1 MPIIVLQSTLVSFQN
16 SKTLFFQILRS
27 LTSPGKLFLRL
38 PIFGRTKPI
47 LMRRAPSL
55 LPAIA
60 IVKTSLTLVFLAFSL
75 LTFSQKPITLE
86 DIWQNGTFASKGI
99 PGFNFQ
105 KDGVHYTRL
114 EGTAIA
120 QYDLRTGERSG
131 TIFDAA
137 TVSSTVSGWDG
148 TFDGYTFSADESRIL
163 LNTHTTPIFRW
174 SSEADF
180 FVFDQK
186 TKRIAQLN
194 AGDTKERYPTFSPDG
209 SKVAYVE
216 GNNLFVKYLAFGAP
230 TNIPIDGSTQH
241 YAETGT
247 TIPITTDGKQNEII
261 NGASDWVYEEEFE
274 LVRAFQWSP
283 DGKYIAYL
291 RFDERAV
298 PEMTMDMF
306 RGGPYPEP
314 VTFKYPK
321 VGEKNALVTAH
332 IYDLASE
339 KTVELNI
346 PDRER
351 KDGRLD
357 DYLPRIAWTPSGK
370 LCLTWMNRHQNTQR
384 LLLAEPTT
392 GECSVLHE
400 EKNKYYLDLHDVIFL
415 SDGSGF
421 VMQSEKS
428 GFNHLY
434 RYDMAGKEVATLT
447 KGDWDVTSFH
457 GIDEKNGKVY
467 FQAAS
472 KTPMVR
478 ELFETNLKGKKPK
491 KINKPEGMNGAQ
503 WSSTFD
509 YFVHNFSTANTPPQ
523 YAVCDRKGKVLRTLE
538 QNTELRSKQTE
549 YGTIPV
555 EFFDFKTSD
564 DVELNGWM
572 IKPTAA
578 EFQHQK
584 LPVLMFVYGGP
595 GSQQVTDA
603 WKGANYWWF
612 QMLAQQGY
620 VIACVD
626 NRGTGARGE
635 EFKKMTYKQ
644 LGHYEVIDQIEAAKH
659 LGSLPFVDAERIGI
673 FGWSYGGYMST
684 NCILKGNDVFEAA
697 IAVAPV
703 TNWKWYD
710 TVYTERYMQTHE
722 ENESGYEQNSPTNFA
737 EMLEGNYLLVHGLAD
752 DNVHFQHTAEMADE
766 LIIKNKQFDTMI
778 YPNRNHGIGG
788 GNAKIHLYTLMTK
801 FLNEKL
807 KNKKGEKVARP

>member
-1 MPIIVLQSTLVSFQN
+1 MHR
-16 SKTLFFQILRS
+16 ILS
-27 LTSPGKLFLRL
+27 LSRFLAL
-38 PIFGRTKPI
+38 
-47 LMRRAPSL
+47 SL
-55 LPAIA
+55 
-60 IVKTSLTLVFLAFSL
+60 SLTLSL
-75 LTFSQKPITLE
+75 LSLSAQKPITLE
-86 DIWQNGTFASKGI
+86 DIWQKGTFASKGV

-114 EGTAIA
+114 EGTAIT

-131 TIFDAA
+131 TIFEAA
-137 TVSSTVSGWDG
+137 AVSPTQIEGAGWKG
-148 TFDGYTFSADESRIL
+148 ALDGYSFSGDESKIL
-163 LNTHTTPIFRW
+163 LTTHTTPIFRW
-174 SSEADF
+174 STEADY
-180 FVFDQK
+180 FVFDQR
-186 TKRIAQLN
+186 TKKLSRLLE
-194 AGDTKERYPTFSPDG
+194 ERDLGERGIQPANTTRAEPRAPSPQRYATFSPNG
-209 SKVAYVE
+209 SKV
-216 GNNLFVKYLAFGAP
+216 GFVVANDLYFKDLASGK
-230 TNIPIDGSTQH
+230 
-241 YAETGT
+241 T
-247 TIPITTDGKQNEII
+247 TRVTADGKQNEII

-283 DGKYIAYL
+283 DGQRLAYL
-291 RFDERAV
+291 RFDEREV
-298 PEMTMDMF
+298 PEMTMEMF
-306 RGGPYPEP
+306 RGNPYPEP

-332 IYDLASE
+332 IFDLASG
-339 KTVELNI
+339 KTVEVNI

-357 DYLPRIAWTPSGK
+357 DYLPRIGWTPSGK
-370 LCLTWMNRHQNTQR
+370 LCLTWMNRHQSTQR

-392 GECSVLHE
+392 GACSVLHE
-400 EKNKYYLDLHDVIFL
+400 EKSKYYLDLHDVVFL

-434 RYDMAGKEVATLT
+434 KYGLTPGPSPNGEGRGLTPGPSPEEGGVALT
-447 KGDWDVTSFH
+447 KGDFDVTNFY

-472 KTPMVR
+472 STPMAR

-491 KINKPEGMNGAQ
+491 KIKKPEGTNAAQ

-523 YAVCDRKGKVLRTLE
+523 YAVCDRKGKVLRSLE
-538 QNTELRSKQTE
+538 QNTELRGKQTE
-549 YGTIPV
+549 YGTLPV
-555 EFFDFKTSD
+555 EFFKVPLKNSSPIGGGREGAVD
-564 DVELNGWM
+564 LNGWM
-572 IKPTAA
+572 IKPSAP
-578 EFQHQK
+578 EFQNQK

-603 WKGANYWWF
+603 WKGSNYWWF

-620 VIACVD
+620 VVACVD
-626 NRGTGARGE
+626 NRGTGGRGE

-644 LGHYEVIDQIEAAKH
+644 LGHYEVVDQIEAAKH
-659 LGSLPFVDAERIGI
+659 LGTLDFVDAERIGI

-684 NCILKGNDVFEAA
+684 NCILKGSDVFEAA

-710 TVYTERYMQTHE
+710 SVYTERYMQTHA
-722 ENESGYEQNSPTNFA
+722 ENEGGYEENSPTNFA
-737 EMLEGNYLLVHGLAD
+737 EQLEGSYLLVHGLAD

-766 LIIKNKQFDTMI
+766 LIAKNKQFDTMI
-778 YPNRNHGIGG
+778 YPNRNHGISG

-807 KNKKGEKVARP
+807 KNKKGGKVARP

>member
-1 MPIIVLQSTLVSFQN
+1 MPRLLFTILLYS
-16 SKTLFFQILRS
+16 LFFVALN
-27 LTSPGKLFLRL
+27 
-38 PIFGRTKPI
+38 
-47 LMRRAPSL
+47 A
-55 LPAIA
+55 
-60 IVKTSLTLVFLAFSL
+60 
-75 LTFSQKPITLE
+75 QKPITLE
-86 DIWQNGTFASKGI
+86 DIWQNGVFTTKGV

-105 KDGVHYTRL
+105 KDGVHFTRL
-114 EGTAIA
+114 ENGSIV
-120 QYDLRTGERSG
+120 QYDLRSGERSG
-131 TIFDAA
+131 TIFDASA
-137 TVSSTVSGWDG
+137 LQGMASGWEG
-148 TFDGYTFSADESRIL
+148 AFDGYSFSADESRLL
-163 LNTHTTPIFRW
+163 LNTRTTPLFRW

-180 FVFDQK
+180 YVFDQK
-186 TKRIAQLN
+186 TKMLSRLHEGAKQ
-194 AGDTKERYPTFSPDG
+194 RYATFSPDA
-209 SKVAYVE
+209 SKVGFLV
-216 GNNLFVKYLAFGAP
+216 GNDLYIRDLN
-230 TNIPIDGSTQH
+230 
-241 YAETGT
+241 AEKT
-247 TIPITTDGKQNEII
+247 TRVTTDGRQNEII

-283 DGKYIAYL
+283 DGQHIAFL
-291 RFDERAV
+291 RFDEREV
-298 PEMTMDMF
+298 PEMTMEMF
-306 RGGPYPEP
+306 RGGPYPEQ

-332 IYDLASE
+332 IYDLSTG
-339 KTVELNI
+339 KTIEVNI
-346 PDRER
+346 PNRVY
-351 KDGRLD
+351 KAGRLD
-357 DYLPRIAWTPSGK
+357 DYLPRIAWTPGGQ

-384 LLLAEPTT
+384 LLLADPKN
-392 GECSVLHE
+392 GQCRVLHE
-400 EKNKYYLDLHDVIFL
+400 EKSKYYLDLHDVTFL

-434 RYDMAGKEVATLT
+434 LYNMEGRELAALT
-447 KGDWDVTSFH
+447 KGDRDVTAFY
-457 GIDEKNGKVY
+457 GLDEKNGKVY
-467 FQAAS
+467 FQAAG

-478 ELFETNLKGKKPK
+478 ELYVTNLKGKKAQKIK
-491 KINKPEGMNGAQ
+491 KPGGMNGAQ

-509 YFVHNFSTANTPPQ
+509 FFVHSYSTINTPPQ
-523 YAVCDRKGKVLRTLE
+523 YAVCNRKGKVLRQLE
-538 QNTELRSKQTE
+538 QNIELRQKQTE
-549 YGTIPV
+549 YGVQPV

-564 DVELNGWM
+564 QVSLNGWM
-572 IKPTAA
+572 IKPAA
-578 EFQHQK
+578 PEFQNQR

-644 LGHYEVIDQIEAAKH
+644 LGHYEVLDQIEAAKY
-659 LGSLPFVDAERIGI
+659 LGTQDYVDPERIGI

-684 NCILKGNDVFEAA
+684 NCILKGSEVFEAA

-710 TVYTERYMQTHE
+710 SVYTERYMQTHE
-722 ENESGYEQNSPTNFA
+722 ENEIGYEQNSPTNFA
-737 EMLEGNYLLVHGLAD
+737 EELEGSYLLIHGLAD
-752 DNVHFQHTAEMADE
+752 DNVHFQHTAEMANE
-766 LIIKNKQFDTMI
+766 LIAKNKQFETMI

-807 KNKKGEKVARP
+807 KNKKPAAPRP

>member
-1 MPIIVLQSTLVSFQN
+1 
-16 SKTLFFQILRS
+16 
-27 LTSPGKLFLRL
+27 
-38 PIFGRTKPI
+38 
-47 LMRRAPSL
+47 MRRTLDYFLCLSFL
-55 LPAIA
+55 LLFIA
-60 IVKTSLTLVFLAFSL
+60 EVSAQQDSRP
-75 LTFSQKPITLE
+75 KPITLE
-86 DIWQNGTFASKGI
+86 DIWQKGTFTSKGV

-114 EGTAIA
+114 EGAAIT
-120 QYDLRTGERSG
+120 QYDLRNGQRSG

-137 TVSSTVSGWDG
+137 SVVSDAAGWSTSPVGG
-148 TFDGYTFSADESRIL
+148 GKVGAGFDGYSFSADESKIL
-163 LNTHTTPIFRW
+163 LSTNTTPIFRW
-174 SSEADF
+174 STEADF

-186 TKRIAQLN
+186 TKKLTRLFEENVVYLKDGATAAKQ
-194 AGDTKERYPTFSPDG
+194 RYATFSPDG
-209 SKVAYVE
+209 SKVA
-216 GNNLFVKYLAFGAP
+216 FVVKNDLYFKDLVSGK
-230 TNIPIDGSTQH
+230 
-241 YAETGT
+241 T
-247 TIPITTDGKQNEII
+247 TRVTTDGKQNEII

-274 LVRAFQWSP
+274 LVRAFQWSL
-283 DGKYIAYL
+283 DGKYLAYL
-291 RFDERAV
+291 RFDEREV
-298 PEMTMDMF
+298 PEMTMEMF

-321 VGEKNALVTAH
+321 VGEKNALVSAH
-332 IYDLASE
+332 IFDLNSG
-339 KTVELNI
+339 KTVNVDLPN
-346 PDRER
+346 RER
-351 KDGRLD
+351 KAGRLD
-357 DYLPRIAWTPSGK
+357 DYLPRIVWTPSGK
-370 LCLTWMNRHQNTQR
+370 LCLTWMNRHQSTQR
-384 LLLAEPTT
+384 FFLADPATGSCSLLL
-392 GECSVLHE
+392 E
-400 EKNKYYLDLHDVIFL
+400 EKSKYYLDLHDLIFL
-415 SDGSGF
+415 SDGTGF

-434 RYDMAGKEVATLT
+434 RYDMEGKQMSALT
-447 KGDWDVTSFH
+447 KGNFDVTEFY
-457 GIDEKNGKVY
+457 GMDEKNGKVY

-472 KTPMVR
+472 KTPMGR
-478 ELFETNLKGKKPK
+478 ELYETNLKGKKPK
-491 KINKPEGMNGAQ
+491 KISKATGTNGAQ

-509 YFVHNFSTANTPPQ
+509 YFVHSFSTANTPPQ
-523 YAVCDRKGKVLRTLE
+523 YGVCDRKGKVIRTLE
-538 QNTELRSKQTE
+538 QNTELREKQTE

-564 DVELNGWM
+564 KVDLNGWM
-572 IKPTAA
+572 IKPTAP
-578 EFQHQK
+578 EFQNQK

-626 NRGTGARGE
+626 NRGTGGRGE

-659 LGSLPFVDAERIGI
+659 LGTLDFVDAERIGI

-684 NCILKGNDVFEAA
+684 NCILKGSEVFEAA

-710 TVYTERYMQTHE
+710 SVYTERYMQTHE
-722 ENESGYEQNSPTNFA
+722 ENETGYEENAPTNFA
-737 EMLEGNYLLVHGLAD
+737 DQLDGSYLLVHGLAD
-752 DNVHFQHTAEMADE
+752 DNVHFQHTAEMANE
-766 LIIKNKQFDTMI
+766 LIAKNKQFDTMI

-807 KNKKGEKVARP
+807 KKKQGEKVARP

>member
-1 MPIIVLQSTLVSFQN
+1 MRHIISSLSLYLA
-16 SKTLFFQILRS
+16 LF
-27 LTSPGKLFLRL
+27 
-38 PIFGRTKPI
+38 
-47 LMRRAPSL
+47 
-55 LPAIA
+55 
-60 IVKTSLTLVFLAFSL
+60 AFSSVEAL
-75 LTFSQKPITLE
+75 AQTDIAPKPITLE
-86 DIWQNGTFASKGI
+86 DIWQKGTFSSKGI

-105 KDGVHYTRL
+105 KDGVHFTRL

-137 TVSSTVSGWDG
+137 VIMTDVPAWKGA
-148 TFDGYTFSADESRIL
+148 FDGYSFSPDESKIL
-163 LNTHTTPIFRW
+163 LTTNSTPIFRW
-174 SSEADF
+174 STEADF
-180 FVFDQK
+180 FIFDLK
-186 TKRIAQLN
+186 TKNLMQLYE
-194 AGDTKERYPTFSPDG
+194 DKVEYIDKTRRLKKQRYATFSPDG
-209 SKVAYVE
+209 SKVGFILKNDLYFKDLDA
-216 GNNLFVKYLAFGAP
+216 GNITRV
-230 TNIPIDGSTQH
+230 TN
-241 YAETGT
+241 
-247 TIPITTDGKQNEII
+247 DGKQNAII

-283 DGKYIAYL
+283 DGQYLAYL
-291 RFDERAV
+291 RFDEREV

-306 RGGPYPEP
+306 RGGNYPEP

-332 IYDLASE
+332 IYELKSGT
-339 KTVELNI
+339 TVEVNI

-351 KDGRLD
+351 KNGRLD
-357 DYLPRIAWTPSGK
+357 DYLPRILWTTSGK
-370 LCLTWMNRHQNTQR
+370 LCLTWMNRHQSTQR
-384 LLLAEPTT
+384 LLLAEP
-392 GECSVLHE
+392 GSGVCAVLHE
-400 EKNKYYLDLHDVIFL
+400 EKSKYYLDLHDVIFL

-434 RYDMAGKEVATLT
+434 KYDMAGKEVAAIT
-447 KGDWDVTSFH
+447 KGNFDVTAFY
-457 GIDEKNGKVY
+457 GIDEKNSKVY

-472 KTPMVR
+472 KSPMAR

-491 KINKPEGMNGAQ
+491 KINKPEGTNGAQ

-509 YFVHNFSTANTPPQ
+509 YFVHSFSTANTPPQ
-523 YAVCDRKGKVLRTLE
+523 YAVCDRKGKLLRSLE
-538 QNTELRSKQTE
+538 QNADLLGKQTE

-564 DVELNGWM
+564 KVELNGWM
-572 IKPTAA
+572 IKPTAPA
-578 EFQHQK
+578 FQNQK

-603 WKGANYWWF
+603 WKGINYWWF

-620 VIACVD
+620 VVACVD

-659 LGSLPFVDAERIGI
+659 LGTLDFVDAERIGI

-710 TVYTERYMQTHE
+710 SVYTERYMQTHE
-722 ENESGYEQNSPTNFA
+722 ENELGYEENSPTNFA
-737 EMLEGNYLLVHGLAD
+737 EKLEGSYLLVHGLAD
-752 DNVHFQHTAEMADE
+752 DNVHFQNTAEMANE
-766 LIIKNKQFDTMI
+766 LIAKNKQFDTMI

-807 KNKKGEKVARP
+807 KNKKQEKVARP